1 MYTLSD
7 KNKPQ
12 FQGSYYV
19 LEVGNF
25 DPIGEPPVVSPP
37 TSGDDVTT
45 PTQLQP
51 GYYMLDLQNFDP
63 EDERNEEGGNIAAE
77 PKYSNVRYENVT
89 PASVGSKITTSP
101 KACLSPE
108 YHASAESTTDQAPP
122 TSGSSD
128 NMQKATVYENVIIS
142 ALGVPEPVMSVE
154 HPYNVPPPKASLN
167 AAGAEPPRPPCADGR
182 GFRAGPVEDE
192 SGYTLID
199 EANKKLG
206 VGGVIVS
213 ARLPDCYEERKLNTS
228 QSDSQGHV
236 TQGQARE
243 TSPTKRNV
251 QRRREEVYEAIN
263 VGRSSKPRPPPI
275 ATPHMNGMSSVES
288 DRTQQSA
295 SLGATSSSGETAT
308 SIIDNSRG
316 DPFAGL
322 ILSASRQLEE
332 SLPPGPPQLSATASP
347 VVVGGAGRGVV
358 SEAAAGGFRGRVDTI
373 WDDVR
378 VQKEWTQVS
387 QSLFAHRIFIYKYI
401 RVHKFFSWLVALIC
415 TKKMVQDKE

>member
-1 MYTLSD
+1 MWTCTLSD

-37 TSGDDVTT
+37 TSGDDVAT

-63 EDERNEEGGNIAAE
+63 EDGRNEESAMVAAE

-89 PASVGSKITTSP
+89 PASVGSNVSTSP
-101 KACLSPE
+101 EARLSPE
-108 YHASAESTTDQAPP
+108 YRASAESSTGQAPP
-122 TSGSSD
+122 TIGGND
-128 NMQKATVYENVIIS
+128 NVQKATVYENVIIS

-167 AAGAEPPRPPCADGR
+167 TAGVEPPRPPRADGR
-182 GFRAGPVEDE
+182 GIRAGPVEDE

-199 EANKKLG
+199 ETNKKLG
-206 VGGVIVS
+206 IGGVIVS
-213 ARLPDCYEERKLNTS
+213 GRLPDCYEEHKFNTS

-243 TSPTKRNV
+243 TSPTKRSA
-251 QRRREEVYEAIN
+251 QKRREEVYEAIK
-263 VGRSSKPRPPPI
+263 VGGSSKPRPPSV
-275 ATPHMNGMSSVES
+275 ATPLMNGTSTES
-288 DRTQQSA
+288 DRTQQST
-295 SLGATSSSGETAT
+295 SLDGTSSSRETAT
-308 SIIDNSRG
+308 SIIDNSQG

-322 ILSASRQLEE
+322 VLSASRQLEE

-347 VVVGGAGRGVV
+347 VVVGGAGRSVV
-358 SEAAAGGFRGRVDTI
+358 PEAAAGGFRGRVDTI

-387 QSLFAHRIFIYKYI
+387 
-401 RVHKFFSWLVALIC
+401 
-415 TKKMVQDKE
+415 